1 MTTSGAGLFQLFRP
15 RLRGLF
21 VVALLVSLST
31 ASSLIEPWIY
41 RAIIDD
47 IAGVFVAPDAL
58 EYADRAL
65 EDVTRSLRHLP
76 GSLGR
81 IFNAPLQKFAG
92 AADESGDSEDAPA
105 GDDRVCPHP
114 LRR

>member
-1 MTTSGAGLFQLFRP
+1 MTDSAAGLFQLFRP
-15 RLRGLF
+15 RLRALL

-31 ASSLIEPWIY
+31 ASSLVEPWIY

-47 IAGVFVAPDAL
+47 IAGVFVAPDPL

-65 EDVTRSLRHLP
+65 EDVTQSLRHLP

-81 IFNAPLQKFAG
+81 MFSAPPQKVYG
-92 AADESGDSEDAPA
+92 T
-105 GDDRVCPHP
+105 
-114 LRR
+114 